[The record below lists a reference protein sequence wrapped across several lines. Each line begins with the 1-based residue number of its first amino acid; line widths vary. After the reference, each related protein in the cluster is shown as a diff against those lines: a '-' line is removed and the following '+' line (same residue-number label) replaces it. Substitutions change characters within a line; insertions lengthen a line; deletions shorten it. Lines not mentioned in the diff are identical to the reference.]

1 MPYRFGER
9 DVRCHAVEEG
19 RLEEEVQAA
28 KAKAPA
34 AVA

>member
-19 RLEEEVQAA
+19 RLEAEVQAA
-28 KAKAPA
+28 KARAPA